1 MEKSQNLLHE
11 LESICRQQYEEIEK
25 KKIQLWDMEEENRVM
40 QRCVEDHEKK
50 EVQLQNRID
59 ELERWCGRLQG
70 IIDVEAEE
78 KNRQI
83 ERYEALEKRYGIL
96 FKIARKIKRMIFG

>member
-11 LESICRQQYEEIEK
+11 LETICRQQYEEIEK

-40 QRCVEDHEKK
+40 QRCVEDHKKK
-50 EVQLQNRID
+50 EQALQNRID
-59 ELERWCGRLQG
+59 ELERWCGHLQG
-70 IIDVEAEE
+70 IIDHDAEE
-78 KNRQI
+78 KKQRV
-83 ERYEALEKRYGIL
+83 ERYEKMEKRYGIF